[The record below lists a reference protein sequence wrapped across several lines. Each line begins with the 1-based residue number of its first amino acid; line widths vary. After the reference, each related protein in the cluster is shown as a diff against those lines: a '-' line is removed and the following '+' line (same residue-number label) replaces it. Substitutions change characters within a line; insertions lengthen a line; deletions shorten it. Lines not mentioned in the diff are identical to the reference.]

1 MKVVMLVM
9 SYTLALCKGSRLRY
23 AQDIA
28 KGLIMVLSYLLL
40 MEMSTEL
47 T

>member
-9 SYTLALCKGSRLRY
+9 SYTLALCKGTRLRY

-28 KGLIMVLSYLLL
+28 KGLMVLSYLLL